1 MGGLKKEKS
10 ASLLQRFSRATCGM
24 STRRAT
30 RRPESTP
37 VLASGG
43 DGRSLT
49 GRFYSGTSEVGS
61 FADVQRASPAAG
73 LHRIPAV
80 FQAQSIGR
88 PRGDSSVSA
97 RQSVTSVNC
106 VSSGL
111 QPSMSSLFFS
121 FLFFPLFYEGLR
133 LGAGL

>member
-30 RRPESTP
+30 RRPEWTP
-37 VLASGG
+37 VLASGA

-61 FADVQRASPAAG
+61 FADVQKASPAAG
-73 LHRIPAV
+73 LYSIPVV

-88 PRGDSSVSA
+88 PRGDSSVCQRVRASRLSTA
-97 RQSVTSVNC
+97 FPAVYNHLC
-106 VSSGL
+106 L
-111 QPSMSSLFFS
+111 PSS
-121 FLFFPLFYEGLR
+121 FLFFFPPFF
-133 LGAGL
+133 